1 MKDYDFDYYVTKPW
15 LQEEVGLPEDLS
27 STLATLLR
35 EAHEFLCSTNDE
47 GLVEAFCHQT
57 ARIIGLMWHPER
69 YARPQ
74 SFDTSLIKQ
83 FFLNR
88 NEI

>member
-27 STLATLLR
+27 STLAILLR

-47 GLVEAFCHQT
+47 GLVEA
-57 ARIIGLMWHPER
+57 L
-69 YARPQ
+69 
-74 SFDTSLIKQ
+74 
-83 FFLNR
+83 
-88 NEI
+88 